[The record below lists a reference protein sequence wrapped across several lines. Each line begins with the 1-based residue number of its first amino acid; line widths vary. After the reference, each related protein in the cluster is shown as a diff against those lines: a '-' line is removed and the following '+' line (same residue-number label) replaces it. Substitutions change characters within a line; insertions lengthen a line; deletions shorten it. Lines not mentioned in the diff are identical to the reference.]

1 MTFKREERMKG
12 IELKKVWA
20 LLTFMVLTSSCAQ
33 KLKRNIILNP
43 LKDSLRKESLMRY
56 SEERLRPYLSQHSPY
71 KELSSCHK
79 GVFKKNLL
87 PLKRKVLKDP
97 KNTKILNELGVCYY
111 LLGKLN
117 LSYYH
122 LFLGLTKTPL
132 KNKGLRS
139 KLYNNKGLIYLK
151 WKNYKLAL
159 LNFKKALIEDKH
171 SFTAHYNVAQLYL
184 KFGDSVRAFSHL
196 DKIPNAEEDSGVI
209 ISKAYAHILKKEFK
223 SSLKL
228 LNKLEKNDAERKDVK
243 AYKEYLNFK
252 LGKSIESE
260 ELKSRLERLGLNE
273 RGLL

>member
-1 MTFKREERMKG
+1 MKG
-12 IELKKVWA
+12 IELKKIWA
-20 LLTFMVLTSSCAQ
+20 FLILMGLMSSCAQ
-33 KLKRNIILNP
+33 KFKRNVVLDP

-56 SEERLRPYLSQHSPY
+56 SDERLRPYLSQNSPY
-71 KELSSCHK
+71 KDLSSCHK
-79 GVFKKNLL
+79 GIFKKNLL

-111 LLGKLN
+111 LLGQLN

-122 LFLGLTKTPL
+122 LSLGLTKTSS

-151 WKNYKLAL
+151 WKNYKMAL
-159 LNFKKALIEDKH
+159 LNFKKALKEDKH

-184 KFGDSVRAFSHL
+184 KFGDFVNALSHL
-196 DKIPNAEEDSGVI
+196 YQIPNAEEDSGVI

-223 SSLKL
+223 SSLNL
-228 LNKLEKNDAERKDVK
+228 LNKLEKKEAKREDVK

-252 LGKSIESE
+252 LGKAIESE
-260 ELKSRLERLGLNE
+260 EIKSRLERLGLNE